1 MANSPQARKR
11 VRQTARRTAV
21 NRARVSQYR
30 TYVKKV
36 ETAIAS
42 GDGDD
47 GVKRQEGDARIGGRL
62 STDQISR
69 YRCNISDLGRSHG
82 RGPFGKKAGLFFDQ
96 L

>member
-11 VRQTARRTAV
+11 IRQAERRTAV

-42 GDGDD
+42 GDKSAAQDALRAAQPILMS
-47 GVKRQEGDARIGGRL
+47 GVSKGIVHKNTVARKISRL
-62 STDQISR
+62 SR
-69 YRCNISDLGRSHG
+69 RV
-82 RGPFGKKAGLFFDQ
+82 KALA
-96 L
+96 

>member
-36 ETAIAS
+36 ENAIAA
-42 GDGDD
+42 
-47 GVKRQEGDARIGGRL
+47 GDAEAAREAFREAQPILMSGVNKGIVHKNTVARK
-62 STDQISR
+62 ISR
-69 YRCNISDLGRSHG
+69 LHRRVRAIG
-82 RGPFGKKAGLFFDQ
+82 
-96 L
+96 